1 MITSQEVREA
11 VLVPISTIVD
21 SVRITLE
28 RCPPEL
34 SADLV
39 DRGLVLAGGG
49 ALLRGFDKLL
59 SEETGL
65 SVHVAEDPLSAVAE
79 WTGKFLNELK
89 FLRQVAAADRQWRGS
104 LQIDDFGLRIDFR
117 SSADFD
123 LNQVQTRNLQ
133 SGIDMS
139 RTSIIA
145 LLIFG
150 AVLGY
155 FLSFGPETTQKFKAS
170 VYQLLAPFLTGG
182 SGIKKQITSVRT
194 GLKSLD
200 QLEHEN
206 AALQVENRELRATN
220 QSLRDVEHEVNR
232 LRHALNYRERSV
244 FKLIAAEV
252 IARDSSTWW
261 RTLTINR
268 GRRDAI
274 ETDMPV
280 VTDVGLVGKTT
291 TVSDT
296 ISVVLLISDESCR
309 IASSVEGSRE
319 QGIVSGERV
328 TGGLTPFLDLNFLSK
343 QADLKPGQ
351 KVYTSGVGGVFPS
364 GLLIGAVKSFRVRE
378 LDGQAQLTPVVD
390 LSHLEDVFV
399 VTGRR

>member
-1 MITSQEVREA
+1 
-11 VLVPISTIVD
+11 
-21 SVRITLE
+21 
-28 RCPPEL
+28 
-34 SADLV
+34 
-39 DRGLVLAGGG
+39 
-49 ALLRGFDKLL
+49 LR
-59 SEETGL
+59 
-65 SVHVAEDPLSAVAE
+65 
-79 WTGKFLNELK
+79 
-89 FLRQVAAADRQWRGS
+89 
-104 LQIDDFGLRIDFR
+104 IDDFGLRIDFR

-133 SGIDMS
+133 SGIVMN

-155 FLSFGPETTQKFKAS
+155 FLSFGPETTQKFKGS

-182 SGIKKQITSVRT
+182 SGIKKQITSVRS

-206 AALQVENRELRATN
+206 TALQVENRELRATN
-220 QSLRDVEHEVNR
+220 QGLRDVEHEVNR

-244 FKLIAAEV
+244 FKLIAAEI

-261 RTLTINR
+261 RTITINR
-268 GRRDAI
+268 GKRDGI
-274 ETDMPV
+274 QTDMPV
-280 VTDVGLVGKTT
+280 VTDLGLVGKTT
-291 TVSDT
+291 TVSEG
-296 ISVVLLISDESCR
+296 ISVVLLLSDENCR
-309 IASSVEGSRE
+309 VAASVEGSRE
-319 QGIVSGERV
+319 QGIVSGER
-328 TGGLTPFLDLNFLSK
+328 TTTGLTPLLNLNFLSK

-364 GLLIGAVKSFRVRE
+364 GLLVGAVKSYRVRE
-378 LDGQAQLTPVVD
+378 LDGQAQLTPAVD

>member
-1 MITSQEVREA
+1 
-11 VLVPISTIVD
+11 
-21 SVRITLE
+21 
-28 RCPPEL
+28 
-34 SADLV
+34 
-39 DRGLVLAGGG
+39 
-49 ALLRGFDKLL
+49 LR
-59 SEETGL
+59 
-65 SVHVAEDPLSAVAE
+65 
-79 WTGKFLNELK
+79 
-89 FLRQVAAADRQWRGS
+89 
-104 LQIDDFGLRIDFR
+104 IDDFGLRIDFR

-133 SGIDMS
+133 SGIDMN

-220 QSLRDVEHEVNR
+220 QGLRDVEHEVNR

-244 FKLIAAEV
+244 FKLIAAEI

-261 RTLTINR
+261 RTTTINR
-268 GRRDAI
+268 GRRDGI

-280 VTDVGLVGKTT
+280 VTDLGLVGKTT
-291 TVSDT
+291 TVSDS
-296 ISVVLLISDESCR
+296 ISVVLLVSDENCR
-309 IASSVEGSRE
+309 VAASVEGSRE
-319 QGIVSGERV
+319 QGIVSGER
-328 TGGLTPFLDLNFLSK
+328 TTTGLTPLLNLNFLSK
-343 QADLKPGQ
+343 QADLKPSQ

-378 LDGQAQLTPVVD
+378 LDGQAQLTPAVD

>member
-1 MITSQEVREA
+1 
-11 VLVPISTIVD
+11 
-21 SVRITLE
+21 
-28 RCPPEL
+28 
-34 SADLV
+34 
-39 DRGLVLAGGG
+39 
-49 ALLRGFDKLL
+49 LR
-59 SEETGL
+59 
-65 SVHVAEDPLSAVAE
+65 
-79 WTGKFLNELK
+79 
-89 FLRQVAAADRQWRGS
+89 
-104 LQIDDFGLRIDFR
+104 IDDFGLRIDFR
-117 SSADFD
+117 CSADFD

-133 SGIDMS
+133 SGIVMS

-206 AALQVENRELRATN
+206 AAVQVENRELRATN
-220 QSLRDVEHEVNR
+220 QGLRDVEHEVNR

-244 FKLIAAEV
+244 FKLIAAEI

-261 RTLTINR
+261 RTITINR
-268 GRRDAI
+268 GRRDGI

-280 VTDVGLVGKTT
+280 VTDLGLVGKTT
-291 TVSDT
+291 TVSDS
-296 ISVVLLISDESCR
+296 ISVVLLVSDENCR
-309 IASSVEGSRE
+309 LAASVEGSRE
-319 QGIVSGERV
+319 QGIVSGER
-328 TGGLTPFLDLNFLSK
+328 TTTGLTPLLNLNFLSK

-364 GLLIGAVKSFRVRE
+364 GLLVGVVKSYRVRE
-378 LDGQAQLTPVVD
+378 LDGQAQLTPAVD